1 MKKKKGLIWN
11 FQNLYT
17 FTLSKYLQE
26 NYDCV
31 LYSIYDVPDNLKK
44 TFQEQSVVKYEKSW
58 YFFDHIKNVQREP
71 DLEYL
76 KSIEKK
82 YGIKLWLLAINE
94 RFFYQFNYYRFSSN
108 EVLLILEQTCKLFE
122 KILNEIKPDFVI
134 IEQPFFSY
142 QQIFYEICKN
152 QNVNVLILNSNRF
165 NNGFYISSEIDR
177 FDDRKISMKDS
188 GKSRTKEQLLEY
200 IENKTLIKTTNFQKS
215 QVLTSRSESI
225 RGFFNF
231 IFSNNS
237 NTKTHFTYYGRTKF
251 KVILNKIIIEIQTKY
266 RKGFYEK
273 NSIKE
278 IKDGAKFIFY
288 PFSIDMESSLLMW
301 TPFYTNQLELVKNIA
316 RSLPVGYELYVKEH
330 PFSYTR
336 GWRNISYYKQIMDL
350 PNVRLIHTSANSD
363 EIIKKC
369 SLVITIAGSAGLQ
382 AAFQNKPSIIFADVS
397 YSSLPSVYRLNS
409 FEELPQAIRE
419 SLQKKVDSSEL
430 SKFIQFIEKTSFE
443 FDYLDPLIE
452 VDEFYDKGIFSN
464 NLLTIENIESCL
476 EKNKQVF
483 DMLALE
489 HIKKINELKNIISN

>member
-1 MKKKKGLIWN
+1 M
-11 FQNLYT
+11 
-17 FTLSKYLQE
+17 
-26 NYDCV
+26 
-31 LYSIYDVPDNLKK
+31 
-44 TFQEQSVVKYEKSW
+44 
-58 YFFDHIKNVQREP
+58 
-71 DLEYL
+71 
-76 KSIEKK
+76 
-82 YGIKLWLLAINE
+82 LAINE

-273 NSIKE
+273 N
-278 IKDGAKFIFY
+278 
-288 PFSIDMESSLLMW
+288 
-301 TPFYTNQLELVKNIA
+301 
-316 RSLPVGYELYVKEH
+316 
-330 PFSYTR
+330 
-336 GWRNISYYKQIMDL
+336 
-350 PNVRLIHTSANSD
+350 
-363 EIIKKC
+363 KC
-369 SLVITIAGSAGLQ
+369 
-382 AAFQNKPSIIFADVS
+382 
-397 YSSLPSVYRLNS
+397 
-409 FEELPQAIRE
+409 
-419 SLQKKVDSSEL
+419 
-430 SKFIQFIEKTSFE
+430 
-443 FDYLDPLIE
+443 
-452 VDEFYDKGIFSN
+452 
-464 NLLTIENIESCL
+464 
-476 EKNKQVF
+476 
-483 DMLALE
+483 
-489 HIKKINELKNIISN
+489 

>member
-336 GWRNISYYKQIMDL
+336 GWRNISYYKELLSL
-350 PNVRLIHTSANSD
+350 PNVKLISTELNPK
-363 EIIKKC
+363 EIIKKS
-369 SLVITIAGSAGLQ
+369 SLVIGVTSTAVLE
-382 AAFQNKPSIIFADVS
+382 AAFYGKSSITFHENIFSDL
-397 YSSLPSVYRLNS
+397 SSVFRLENM
-409 FEELPQAIRE
+409 EELPNTIRNA
-419 SLQKKVDSSEL
+419 LQTEVDTNEL
-430 SKFIQFIEKTSFE
+430 SNFVNTVEQNSFQFNLSQFIADVNNYFFHNGSFVDVQIPTNKIETFVEMQRDNFSLITSE
-443 FDYLDPLIE
+443 Y
-452 VDEFYDKGIFSN
+452 
-464 NLLTIENIESCL
+464 
-476 EKNKQVF
+476 
-483 DMLALE
+483 
-489 HIKKINELKNIISN
+489 IKKIESP